1 MAITRV
7 LAIITLSVLL
17 SGTVHAEA
25 APALPRTPPQ
35 PLRDAIARQHGPLR
49 QASSS
54 RPRAASSARHSS
66 TATKVTAGFALGFA
80 GFLVGSV
87 TTSAV
92 RYAAKSPGDG
102 RTAALTGGAV
112 GAGAGAA
119 LGVWLASR

>member
-1 MAITRV
+1 MAIKRV
-7 LAIITLSVLL
+7 LAVMTLAVLI
-17 SGTVHAEA
+17 SGTVHAEPGPSSPLTTA
-25 APALPRTPPQ
+25 AQ
-35 PLRDAIARQHGPLR
+35 PLREAIARQHAPLR
-49 QASSS
+49 PAVS
-54 RPRAASSARHSS
+54 RTRAASSARHSS
-66 TATKVTAGFALGFA
+66 TATKVTAGFALGFV
-80 GFLVGSV
+80 GFLVGSF

>member
-7 LAIITLSVLL
+7 LAIITLSVLV
-17 SGTVHAEA
+17 SGTVHAETG
-25 APALPRTPPQ
+25 PALPRTSPQ

-54 RPRAASSARHSS
+54 RPRGASVVRHNSI
-66 TATKVTAGFALGFA
+66 ATKVTAGFALGFV
-80 GFLVGSV
+80 GFLAGGL
-87 TTSAV
+87 TTYYV
-92 RYAAKSPGDG
+92 RVAARSPGDG
-102 RTAALTGGAV
+102 RTALLAGGAV